1 MTRVSTQIEDDM
13 LEKLHPADH
22 THNLNTKLHKTH
34 YKMYKITCAVH
45 HQLYAECN
53 FCLPAPFTHSMSHY
67 SPTRPIRT
75 ADDFHRDI
83 IFCLASQCRR
93 MIRYTGSI
101 AVQMSSGNTM
111 IMNTVDE
118 YLHAS
123 SISAEQCLLWNNNN
137 NTMQQFAVTRSRP
150 QKMQQLQYPACLQRK
165 LLCSAQLKG

>member
-53 FCLPAPFTHSMSHY
+53 FCLPAPFTRSMSHY

-111 IMNTVDE
+111 IMNTCMQAA
-118 YLHAS
+118 YLLS
-123 SISAEQCLLWNNNN
+123 N
-137 NTMQQFAVTRSRP
+137 
-150 QKMQQLQYPACLQRK
+150 ACFGTTTII
-165 LLCSAQLKG
+165 LCSSLLSQEVGPKKCSSYSTQHAFKENSMLFCTA